1 MADPR
6 GFLTTP
12 RETPTRRPVDVRI
25 RDWREV
31 YEDFPNERLQQ
42 QAGRCMDC
50 GIPFCH
56 QGCPLGNLIPE
67 WNDLVWRDDWREAIE
82 RLHATNNFPE
92 FTGRLCPAPCE
103 TACVLGINQDPVT
116 IKQVEVEIAERA
128 WDEGWVSPQVPER
141 LSGKTVAVVGSGPAG
156 LAAAQ
161 QLTRAGHTV
170 VVYDRADRIGGLLRY
185 GIPEF
190 KMEKRFLD
198 RRLAQMEAEGTR
210 FRPGVDVGVDLT
222 ADQLRKRYDV
232 VVLAGGATA
241 PRDLPVPGRELD
253 GVHFAMDYLP
263 LSNRLQEGDD
273 IADAAGQPP
282 ITAAGKDV
290 VIIGGGDT
298 GADCLG
304 TAIRQGA
311 RSITQLEILPR
322 PPEQRND
329 AMPWPT
335 YPMVFRV
342 SSAHEEGGDRV
353 FAVSTQRFVDDGSG
367 HVHALVLAEVDEKFQ
382 PVPGTEREIPAQ
394 LVLLAMGFVG
404 PERAGLLDGLGV
416 ELDGRGNV
424 ARSAEWATSVPGVYV
439 CGDMGRG
446 QSLIVWAIAEGR
458 ACAAAVDRYLM
469 GDSQL
474 PAPVQPTD
482 RPIA

>member
-1 MADPR
+1 MADPK

-12 RETPTRRPVDVRI
+12 RETPARRPVDVRI
-25 RDWREV
+25 LDWNEV
-31 YEDFPNERLQQ
+31 YTEFPNESLQK

-67 WNDLVWRDDWREAIE
+67 WNDLVWREDWREAIE

-103 TACVLGINQDPVT
+103 TACVLGINADPVT
-116 IKQVEVEIAERA
+116 IKQVEVEIVDRA
-128 WDEGWVSPQVPER
+128 WDEGWIAPQQPDR
-141 LSGKTVAVVGSGPAG
+141 LSGKTIAVVGSGPAG

-170 VVYDRADRIGGLLRY
+170 AVFERADRIGGLLRY

-190 KMEKRFLD
+190 KMEKRHLD
-198 RRLAQMEAEGTR
+198 LRLAQMREEGTR
-210 FRPGVDVGVDLT
+210 FRTGVDVGVDIT
-222 ADQLRKRYDV
+222 AEQLRKRYDAI
-232 VVLAGGATA
+232 VLAGGATK
-241 PRDLPVPGRELD
+241 PRDLPVPGRELA

-263 LSNRLQEGDD
+263 LSNRVQEGDL
-273 IADAAGQPP
+273 DAPP
-282 ITAAGKDV
+282 ISAAGKDV

-304 TAIRQGA
+304 TALRQGA
-311 RSITQLEILPR
+311 RTVTQLEILPT
-322 PPEQRND
+322 PPPSRTET
-329 AMPWPT
+329 MPWPT
-335 YPMVFRV
+335 YPMVYRV

-353 FAVSTQRFVDDGSG
+353 FAVSTKEFLGDADGA
-367 HVHALVLAEVDEKFQ
+367 VRALVITEVDAKFQ
-382 PVPGTEREIPAQ
+382 PIEGTEREIPAQ

-404 PERAGLLDGLGV
+404 PEQGPLLTDLAV
-416 ELDGRGNV
+416 ELDQRGNV
-424 ARSAEWATSVPGVYV
+424 ARDASWATNQAGVFA

-458 ACAAAVDRYLM
+458 SCAAAVDRWLM
-469 GDSQL
+469 GDTQL
-474 PAPVQPTD
+474 PATVLPTD